1 MTQGSKPKV
10 TQMSFILR
18 FWLEHGHSKVFWR
31 GSVEETGVDGPSRVH
46 VQGGVGIV
54 NFIRESPPPQRA
66 GAPAAVEPARRRT
79 MSGPDEIRMTP
90 SAQFSRGPAPDA

>member
-10 TQMSFILR
+10 TQMGFILR

-54 NFIRESPPPQRA
+54 NFIRERLLLRGRVRLPRSS
-66 GAPAAVEPARRRT
+66 RRDGGR
-79 MSGPDEIRMTP
+79 
-90 SAQFSRGPAPDA
+90 